1 MVEIF
6 VYAFGIMYTPGPVNL
21 LSLNAGLNGQ
31 VSSTLHFCVGVGL
44 AMLLLF
50 LLFGYTG
57 AWLINPNYQLLISL
71 AGSMYIAYLAWQIA
85 SSSLTAQ
92 VSVEDKATKDKTGTL
107 NFRSGLFMQLL
118 NPKSFVAIL
127 PIATIQFPQAQ
138 ITGMSIGIWS
148 FALASLAFG
157 APAVYL
163 LMGARLG
170 KLIHHPHYFRLL
182 NLGMALLLVYVAGDI
197 AYNHVYIKWL

>member
-1 MVEIF
+1 M
-6 VYAFGIMYTPGPVNL
+6 
-21 LSLNAGLNGQ
+21 
-31 VSSTLHFCVGVGL
+31 
-44 AMLLLF
+44 
-50 LLFGYTG
+50 
-57 AWLINPNYQLLISL
+57 
-71 AGSMYIAYLAWQIA
+71 AGSAYIAYLAWQIA
-85 SSSLTAQ
+85 KSSLTAQ
-92 VSVEDKATKDKTGTL
+92 VSVDDEDTQDKAGKL
-107 NFRSGLFMQLL
+107 NLKSGLFMQLL

-138 ITGMSIGIWS
+138 IIGMSIGIWS

-157 APAVYL
+157 APTVYL

-170 KLIHHPHYFRLL
+170 KLISHPHYFRLL